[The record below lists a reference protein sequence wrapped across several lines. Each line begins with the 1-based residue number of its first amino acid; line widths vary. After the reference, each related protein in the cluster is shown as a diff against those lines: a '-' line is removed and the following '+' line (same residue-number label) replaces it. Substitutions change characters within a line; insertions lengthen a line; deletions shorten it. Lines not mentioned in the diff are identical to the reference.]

1 MQENELEKKTK
12 STTIALA
19 CTGLF
24 QETRRI
30 GKSEWQDLERT
41 DMRQFCDFHSTEQQ
55 ILANPELQEARGVHA
70 GAH

>member
-1 MQENELEKKTK
+1 MDFIAALP
-12 STTIALA
+12 ALA
-19 CTGLF
+19 YQPSF
-24 QETRRI
+24 YQERRRI

-70 GAH
+70 GTH